1 MNGINFGSTKLESS
15 VKRNEI
21 SFLNGELY
29 YLDESYARFDF
40 NYDLNNYS
48 KFNINFKDFGLF
60 LLNLDLSNKFLKG
73 SGDLVLNVDNKT
85 KKIKS
90 GEYLIKNF
98 SIKDAS
104 FLARLLQL
112 ASFTG
117 LLEILANDGIPFTD
131 LDGSF
136 NVKDSQILIEDTR
149 FKGLSLGAST
159 KGVIDLEKKRVDI
172 KGVLIPAYAINDI
185 INKIPLLGKIITG
198 IDGEGIIGFNYKVF
212 GPYENP
218 DYSINPFSLL
228 TPGIIRSIFD
238 DIEKKNNTNSIE

>member
-1 MNGINFGSTKLESS
+1 MLALILIM
-15 VKRNEI
+15 I
-21 SFLNGELY
+21 SIIIVSLILILKILGF
-29 YLDESYARFDF
+29 F
-40 NYDLNNYS
+40 
-48 KFNINFKDFGLF
+48 
-60 LLNLDLSNKFLKG
+60 LNLDLSNKFLKG
-73 SGDLVLNVDNKT
+73 SGDLVLNVDNTT

-198 IDGEGIIGFNYKVF
+198 IDGE
-212 GPYENP
+212 
-218 DYSINPFSLL
+218 
-228 TPGIIRSIFD
+228 
-238 DIEKKNNTNSIE
+238 

>member
-1 MNGINFGSTKLESS
+1 M
-15 VKRNEI
+15 
-21 SFLNGELY
+21 
-29 YLDESYARFDF
+29 
-40 NYDLNNYS
+40 
-48 KFNINFKDFGLF
+48 
-60 LLNLDLSNKFLKG
+60 
-73 SGDLVLNVDNKT
+73 DNTT

-159 KGVIDLEKKRVDI
+159 KGVIDLEKKE
-172 KGVLIPAYAINDI
+172 LI
-185 INKIPLLGKIITG
+185 
-198 IDGEGIIGFNYKVF
+198 
-212 GPYENP
+212 
-218 DYSINPFSLL
+218 
-228 TPGIIRSIFD
+228 
-238 DIEKKNNTNSIE
+238 